1 VNIATTDLTPKDA
14 YDVIVIGA
22 GAGGLACSVVAANEG
37 LDTLVIEKTPYV
49 GGTMSY
55 AGGMAWSPNNP
66 KKGEVGSDDTIEKA
80 QTYLDATAGTGA
92 SADLRRA
99 FLESVEEAIGYLDRY
114 TQVKMTPVPFYP
126 DYYPEA
132 PCSTVN
138 GRIMEPVP
146 FDARALGDDFKKLR
160 PPLPEFTLFG
170 GMMVS
175 RYDLPH
181 FRNVFKSVRS
191 FARVARLVCEYAV
204 QRVSHHRGTSLVLG
218 NALAGRLMKSLQNL
232 QVPIRLETTV
242 ERLLYEGDRVCGVVI
257 ETPDG
262 PVTIRARKGV
272 VLATGGFPHNA
283 EMREKYL
290 PPEASPYSAMAEG
303 NTGDGITLGMD
314 VGGFVPG
321 DDGNDGYWSP
331 VSRFKREDGSY
342 AIYPHTVA
350 DRGKPGYFAVNK
362 DGRRF
367 TNEANSY
374 HDFVK
379 GMFKPVGNRASTP
392 AWLVC
397 DATSLWKYGLGAVK
411 PMHMG
416 LKAHLKSGY
425 IKKADTL
432 EDLAALIGVDAQGLA
447 ETAATYN
454 ADAEKGVDSA
464 FGRGGNV
471 YHRYMGDAA
480 VEPNPCMAPL
490 QTPPF
495 YAVELFAGTL
505 GTAAGLK
512 TNQACQVLGRD
523 GQPVDGLYA
532 CGNDMNSIMA
542 GTYPGPGITLGPAL
556 VFGYLAGRHLAHR

>member
-1 VNIATTDLTPKDA
+1 MNIATTGLKPKDA

-22 GAGGLACSVVAANEG
+22 GAGGLACAVVAANEG
-37 LDTLVIEKTPYV
+37 LETLVLEKTPYV

-66 KKGEVGSDDTIEKA
+66 KKGEVGADDSIEKA
-80 QTYLDATAGTGA
+80 ETYLNATAGTGA
-92 SADLRRA
+92 SADLRKA
-99 FLESVEEAIGYLDRY
+99 FLDSVEAAIGYLDRH

-126 DYYPEA
+126 DYYPDA

-138 GRIMEPVP
+138 GRIMEPLP
-146 FDARALGDDFKKLR
+146 FDGRELGRDFTKLR

-181 FRNVFKSVRS
+181 FRNVFKSVRA
-191 FARVARLVCEYAV
+191 FARVTRLIAEYAV
-204 QRVSHHRGTSLVLG
+204 QRVRHHRGTSLVLG
-218 NALAGRLMKSLQNL
+218 NALAARLLKSLQNL
-232 QVPIRLETTV
+232 NVPIRLQTTV
-242 ERLLYEGDRVCGVVI
+242 RALEYDQGRVTGVVI
-257 ETPDG
+257 DTADG
-262 PVTIRARKGV
+262 PLSVKARKGV

-303 NTGDGITLGMD
+303 NTGDGINLGMHA
-314 VGGFVPG
+314 GGFVPG

-350 DRGKPGYFAVNK
+350 DRGKPGFFAVNA

-397 DATSLWKYGLGAVK
+397 DQASLWKYGLGAVK

-416 LKAHLKSGY
+416 LKTHLKSGY

-432 EDLAALIGVDAQGLA
+432 EELAALIGVDAQGLK
-447 ETAATYN
+447 ETAERYN
-454 ADAEKGVDSA
+454 ADAAQGIDNA

-471 YHRYMGDAA
+471 YHRYMGDPS
-480 VEPNPCMAPL
+480 VTPNPCMAPL
-490 QTPPF
+490 EKPPY

-512 TNQACQVLGRD
+512 TNRTCQVVGKD
-523 GQPVDGLYA
+523 GQPVPGLYA

-556 VFGYLAGRHLAHR
+556 VFGYVAGMHLADR